1 MEIELKNQLND
12 NNIEVEKEQKSF
24 LETTLGGI
32 INTGLDVGIK
42 FLLPDFIEDGVIE
55 IKNAILK
62 DGFKEGLNTAIDEAI
77 DLGKSAL
84 GIVTGKFD
92 DINQMQKAV
101 ETGGIIDS
109 ISKGIDLALNK
120 INENGK
126 ISNNIINVIKKGKNL
141 ILDNISSNIEEMIV
155 DQENQINS
163 FQNSIE
169 NWKDAFERQ
178 DFDLME
184 NEMKNINGFLEKIM
198 PLENLIKD
206 ARKVENIHNIIKNNN
221 KNFNINSLELEAA
234 RSSCGIS
241 FNKDSN

>member
-234 RSSCGIS
+234 
-241 FNKDSN
+241 KALA

>member
-1 MEIELKNQLND
+1 
-12 NNIEVEKEQKSF
+12 
-24 LETTLGGI
+24 
-32 INTGLDVGIK
+32 
-42 FLLPDFIEDGVIE
+42 
-55 IKNAILK
+55 
-62 DGFKEGLNTAIDEAI
+62 
-77 DLGKSAL
+77 
-84 GIVTGKFD
+84 
-92 DINQMQKAV
+92 
-101 ETGGIIDS
+101 
-109 ISKGIDLALNK
+109 
-120 INENGK
+120 
-126 ISNNIINVIKKGKNL
+126 
-141 ILDNISSNIEEMIV
+141 MIV

-234 RSSCGIS
+234 
-241 FNKDSN
+241 KALA

>member
-120 INENGK
+120 INEKGK

-234 RSSCGIS
+234 
-241 FNKDSN
+241 KALA